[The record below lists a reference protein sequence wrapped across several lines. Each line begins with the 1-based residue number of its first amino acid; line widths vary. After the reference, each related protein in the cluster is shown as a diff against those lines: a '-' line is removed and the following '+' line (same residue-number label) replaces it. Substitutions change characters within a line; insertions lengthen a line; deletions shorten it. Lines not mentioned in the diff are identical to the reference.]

1 MTASI
6 TEMPERERPISE
18 QYRVVAKA
26 WADAEAAAHVLEE
39 TKSAVFSQKCVAL
52 GDMPVNR
59 AEQTVKASQEWF
71 EHLEKI
77 VAARREANL
86 KKVQLE
92 YLRMR
97 FSEWQATDANHR
109 SERRMSR

>member
-1 MTASI
+1 MTSTV
-6 TEMPERERPISE
+6 TELAERDRPVSE
-18 QYRVVAKA
+18 QYRIIAKA
-26 WADAEAAAHVLEE
+26 WTAAEAAAHVLEE
-39 TKSAVFSQKCVAL
+39 TKSAVFAQKCVAL
-52 GDMPVNR
+52 GEMPVNR
-59 AEQTVKASQEWF
+59 AEQTVKASQDWF

-92 YLRMR
+92 YIRMK
-97 FSEWQATDANHR
+97 FSEWQAMDANSR

>member
-1 MTASI
+1 MNALVTD
-6 TEMPERERPISE
+6 MPERERPISE
-18 QYRVVAKA
+18 QFRIVARH
-26 WADAEAAAHVLEE
+26 WVDAEAAAHVLEE

-59 AEQTVKASQEWF
+59 AEQTVKASQDWF
-71 EHLEKI
+71 DHLEKI

-97 FSEWQATDANHR
+97 HREQGDSNISMR
-109 SERRMSR
+109 SERSMSR

>member
-1 MTASI
+1 MSATIS
-6 TEMPERERPISE
+6 EMPERERPISE
-18 QYRVVAKA
+18 QFRIVAKA

-39 TKSAVFSQKCVAL
+39 TKTAVFAQKCIAL
-52 GDMPVNR
+52 GEMPVNR
-59 AEQTVKASQEWF
+59 AEQTVKASVEWF

-92 YLRMR
+92 YVRMK
-97 FSEWQATDANHR
+97 FSEWQAADANSR
-109 SERRMSR
+109 NERRMSR

>member
-1 MTASI
+1 MTASV

-18 QYRVVAKA
+18 QYRVVAKT

-39 TKSAVFSQKCVAL
+39 TKSAVFAQKCVAL

-59 AEQTVKASQEWF
+59 AEQTVKASSEWF

-77 VAARREANL
+77 VGARREANL

-92 YLRMR
+92 YIRMK
-97 FSEWQATDANHR
+97 FSEWQATDANSR